1 MGSNL
6 SKNTHLGKSHRLVP
20 KSLSAHGLVVLLPF
34 DLLQHLIVTSL
45 LRAILLH
52 YRVFLKCYFF
62 LITEF
67 VGMDLQVRIITILEM
82 YTEM

>member
-1 MGSNL
+1 MLKLLWFLIYAQNCL
-6 SKNTHLGKSHRLVP
+6 LQVFNHAHLLI
-20 KSLSAHGLVVLLPF
+20 VLLPF